1 MKGVEGLSDGFKPVY
16 RICRD
21 CRKDWNVSRL
31 DPGGKVY
38 ICPVCE
44 RKRKEKGNDRVYQK
58 SAPQQHG

>member
-44 RKRKEKGNDRVYQK
+44 RKRKYGFQRV
-58 SAPQQHG
+58 